1 MKSLIKKIVDIA
13 TLKKEGH
20 IPSSL
25 SILDIMYVLYNDVLD
40 INSIKENRIDRDRFI
55 LSKGHASLGLYVILD
70 HFGLLKD
77 DINTFCDVDSKLG
90 GHPTDKIFGVES
102 STGSLGHGLPIGIGL
117 ALAYKIKKYKN
128 KVYVIV
134 GDGEANEGT
143 IWESALLASHHNL
156 DNLYC
161 IIDFNHSTDR
171 DVDLGNLHNKFLSFG
186 WDVINIDGHNH
197 SHIKDALTYPITRPT
212 CIIANTIKG
221 KGISIV
227 ENTPEWHHKFPNEEE
242 YQQIIDE
249 LEKQKIETLNN
260 GYEVDTIINLVEK
273 TKIIPGEIIEIGV
286 YQGGSAKVI
295 YDNMS
300 DNKILFLCDTFEGLK
315 DSTEDQDCL
324 ELKNGDY
331 ASDFNMVQELFPDQ
345 ERVKLIKGY
354 FPDSVTEEMKKLNFS
369 FAHLDVDTYTST
381 FNSLE
386 FVYPRMSKGGII
398 MSHDY
403 TSIPAVTR
411 AIDEFFS
418 DKPEIII
425 TPTNTQMMIEKL

>member
-117 ALAYKIKKYKN
+117 VLAYKIKKYKN

-156 DNLYC
+156 DNLCC

-171 DVDLGNLHNKFLSFG
+171 AVDLGNLKGKFDSFG
-186 WDVINIDGHNH
+186 WNVIEIDGHNH
-197 SHIKDALTYPITRPT
+197 NEILNALTTSSIKPT
-212 CIIANTIKG
+212 CVIANTIKG
-221 KGISIV
+221 KGISMI
-227 ENTPEWHHKFPNEEE
+227 ENNPEWHHKFPNEEE
-242 YQQIIDE
+242 YNQ
-249 LEKQKIETLNN
+249 
-260 GYEVDTIINLVEK
+260 
-273 TKIIPGEIIEIGV
+273 
-286 YQGGSAKVI
+286 
-295 YDNMS
+295 
-300 DNKILFLCDTFEGLK
+300 
-315 DSTEDQDCL
+315 
-324 ELKNGDY
+324 
-331 ASDFNMVQELFPDQ
+331 
-345 ERVKLIKGY
+345 
-354 FPDSVTEEMKKLNFS
+354 
-369 FAHLDVDTYTST
+369 
-381 FNSLE
+381 
-386 FVYPRMSKGGII
+386 I
-398 MSHDY
+398 MS
-403 TSIPAVTR
+403 T
-411 AIDEFFS
+411 
-418 DKPEIII
+418 
-425 TPTNTQMMIEKL
+425 L

>member
-1 MKSLIKKIVDIA
+1 MNNLIKKIVDIA
-13 TLKKEGH
+13 TVKKEGH

-25 SILDIMYVLYNDVLD
+25 SILDIMYVLYDKVLD

-70 HFGLLKD
+70 HFKLLKD
-77 DINTFCDVDSKLG
+77 DINTFCDLDSKLG

-117 ALAYKIKKYKN
+117 ALASKIKKYKN

-143 IWESALLASHHNL
+143 IWESALLAKHHNL
-156 DNLYC
+156 DNLCC

-171 DVDLGNLHNKFLSFG
+171 AVDLGNLHRKFSSFG
-186 WDVINIDGHNH
+186 WDVIDCDGHDH
-197 SHIKDALTYPITRPT
+197 PSIEAALKYPTVNPT

-221 KGISIV
+221 KGIPMI
-227 ENTPEWHHKFPNEEE
+227 ENNPEWHHKFPNEEE
-242 YQQIIDE
+242 YQQIIDNLNE
-249 LEKQKIETLNN
+249 YKMETLNH
-260 GYEVDTIINLVEK
+260 GDEVEALITSIKK
-273 TKIIPGEIIEIGV
+273 TKNIPGEIIEVGV

-295 YDNMS
+295 YDNMG
-300 DNKILFLCDTFEGLK
+300 DDKKLFLCDTFEGLK
-315 DSTEDQDCL
+315 DSTEDDDCWI
-324 ELKNGDY
+324 KNGDY
-331 ASDFNMVQELFPDQ
+331 TADFDMVQESFPDK

-354 FPDSVTEEMKKLNFS
+354 FPDSATEEIKELNFS

-381 FNSLE
+381 LNSLE
-386 FVYPRMSKGGII
+386 FLYPRMSKGGII
-398 MSHDY
+398 ISHDY
-403 TSIPAVTR
+403 NSIPAVTR

-418 DKPEIII
+418 NKPETVN
-425 TPTNTQMMIEKL
+425 TPTGTQMMIEKL

>member
-1 MKSLIKKIVDIA
+1 MNSLIKKIVDIA

-156 DNLYC
+156 DNLCC

-171 DVDLGNLHNKFLSFG
+171 AVDLGNLKGKFDSFG
-186 WDVINIDGHNH
+186 WNVIEIDGHNH
-197 SHIKDALTYPITRPT
+197 NEILNALTTSSIKPT
-212 CIIANTIKG
+212 CVIANTIKG
-221 KGISIV
+221 KGISMI
-227 ENTPEWHHKFPNEEE
+227 ENNPEWHHKFPNEEE
-242 YQQIIDE
+242 YNQ
-249 LEKQKIETLNN
+249 
-260 GYEVDTIINLVEK
+260 
-273 TKIIPGEIIEIGV
+273 
-286 YQGGSAKVI
+286 
-295 YDNMS
+295 
-300 DNKILFLCDTFEGLK
+300 
-315 DSTEDQDCL
+315 
-324 ELKNGDY
+324 
-331 ASDFNMVQELFPDQ
+331 
-345 ERVKLIKGY
+345 
-354 FPDSVTEEMKKLNFS
+354 
-369 FAHLDVDTYTST
+369 
-381 FNSLE
+381 
-386 FVYPRMSKGGII
+386 I
-398 MSHDY
+398 MS
-403 TSIPAVTR
+403 T
-411 AIDEFFS
+411 
-418 DKPEIII
+418 
-425 TPTNTQMMIEKL
+425 L